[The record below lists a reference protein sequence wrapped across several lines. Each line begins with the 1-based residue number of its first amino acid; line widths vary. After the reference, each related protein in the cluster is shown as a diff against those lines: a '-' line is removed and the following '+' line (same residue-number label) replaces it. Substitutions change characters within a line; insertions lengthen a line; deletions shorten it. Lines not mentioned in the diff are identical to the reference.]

1 MRAGRI
7 AALVVALLVAL
18 CAGMWLGGH
27 PSHLPSFLR
36 SRFVDD
42 LGGPQRRSD
51 RTGRGQLLPPVSQ
64 SALTDSS
71 LGGMVRGLRRRFH
84 DRFSEYFSPKALEG
98 FNEEIDG
105 HFSGVGIVIAPD
117 RRGILTERVLPGS
130 PAAKAGLERGDMIV
144 SVDGKPLD
152 GENLLAAKERITGP
166 EGTSVRLGVVRPG
179 RRGVESVRVTRAEI
193 VTPVTSTRI
202 KHVDGRKLGY
212 VRFSSFT
219 DGSHELVAKAI
230 RRVER
235 EGAQGIVLDLRG
247 NGGGLLQEA
256 VSIASLFMP
265 KGKVVV
271 STSSRAEGNSVY
283 RSSGGDL
290 VKVPVVVLI
299 DRDTASS
306 AEILTAALAD
316 DIGATVVGTRSYGK
330 GVFQQEIPLS
340 NGGALKLTVGEYFTP
355 KGTNLAGKG
364 IHPDVYARDNPRT
377 RRDEAMQRALEVLA
391 HQVRG

>member
-36 SRFVDD
+36 SRFVDAS
-42 LGGPQRRSD
+42 GGLSAEATELVEDNYYR
-51 RTGRGQLLPPVSQ
+51 PVSQ

-105 HFSGVGIVIAPD
+105 HFSGVGIVIAPA

-130 PAAKAGLERGDMIV
+130 PAAKAGLERGDTIV

-179 RRGVESVRVTRAEI
+179 RQGVESVRVTRAEI

-212 VRFSSFT
+212 VQFSSFT

-230 RRVER
+230 RRVES

-316 DIGATVVGTRSYGK
+316 DTGATVVGTRSYGK

>member
-7 AALVVALLVAL
+7 AGLLAVLVLTL

-36 SRFVDD
+36 SRFVGDT
-42 LGGPQRRSD
+42 GGLSSEATELIEDNYYRPV
-51 RTGRGQLLPPVSQ
+51 GQS
-64 SALTDSS
+64 SLTDSS
-71 LGGMVRGLRRRFH
+71 LGGMVRGLRRQFH
-84 DRFSEYFSPKALEG
+84 DRFSEYFPPKALAG
-98 FNEEIDG
+98 FNEELDG
-105 HFSGVGIVIAPD
+105 HFSGIGIVIAPD
-117 RRGILTERVLPGS
+117 RRGILTERVLPES
-130 PAAKAGLERGDMIV
+130 PARRVGLRRGDVIV
-144 SVDGKPLD
+144 SVNGRPLAGKGLTV
-152 GENLLAAKERITGP
+152 AKDLITGP

-179 RRGVESVRVTRAEI
+179 RPGVESVHVTRAEI
-193 VTPVTSTRI
+193 TTPVTFTRMED
-202 KHVDGRKLGY
+202 VDGHKLGY

-219 DGSHELVAKAI
+219 DNSDQLVAKAL

-256 VSIASLFMP
+256 VSIASLFMA
-265 KGKVVV
+265 KGRVVV
-271 STSSRAEGNSVY
+271 STTSRAEGNSVY
-283 RSSGGDL
+283 HSSGGDI

-355 KGTNLAGKG
+355 SGVNLAGKG
-364 IHPDVYARDNPRT
+364 IHPDVYAKDNPRT
-377 RRDEAMQRALEVLA
+377 RPDEAMRRALEVLA
-391 HQVRG
+391 HQVHG

>member
-7 AALVVALLVAL
+7 AALVAALLVAL

-36 SRFVDD
+36 SRFVDAS
-42 LGGPQRRSD
+42 GGLSAEATELIEDNYYR
-51 RTGRGQLLPPVSQ
+51 PVDQ

-84 DRFSEYFSPKALEG
+84 DRFSEYFSPKALAG

-105 HFSGVGIVIAPD
+105 HFSGVGIVIAPA
-117 RRGILTERVLPGS
+117 RRGILTERVLHGS
-130 PAAKAGLERGDMIV
+130 PAAKAGLERGDVIV
-144 SVDGKPLD
+144 SVDGKPLA
-152 GENLLAAKERITGP
+152 GKSLLVAKERITGP
-166 EGTSVRLGVVRPG
+166 EGTSVRLGIVRPG
-179 RRGVESVRVTRAEI
+179 HPGVESVRVTRAEI

-202 KHVDGRKLGY
+202 KRVDGRKLGY

-219 DGSHELVAKAI
+219 DGSNELVAKAV

-256 VSIASLFMP
+256 VSIASLFLS
-265 KGKVVV
+265 KGQVVV
-271 STSSRAEGNSVY
+271 STSSRAQGHSVY
-283 RSSGGDL
+283 RASGDNL
-290 VKVPVVVLI
+290 PKLPVVVLI

-316 DIGATVVGTRSYGK
+316 DAGATVVGTRSYGK

-355 KGTNLAGKG
+355 NGTNLAGKG

-391 HQVRG
+391 HRVRG

>member
-1 MRAGRI
+1 VRAGRI
-7 AALVVALLVAL
+7 AALVAALIVAL

-27 PSHLPSFLR
+27 PGNLPSFLR
-36 SRFVDD
+36 DRFVGDP
-42 LGGPQRRSD
+42 GGLSAEATELVEDNYYR
-51 RTGRGQLLPPVSQ
+51 PVHQ

-84 DRFSEYFSPKALEG
+84 DRFSEYFPPKALAG
-98 FNEEIDG
+98 FNEELDG
-105 HFSGVGIVIAPD
+105 HFSGVGIVIAPG

-130 PAAKAGLERGDMIV
+130 PAEKAGLRRGDVIV
-144 SVDGKPLD
+144 SVDGKPLA
-152 GENLLAAKERITGP
+152 GRNLLVAKERITGP
-166 EGTSVRLGVVRPG
+166 EGTSVRLGIVRPG

-193 VTPVTSTRI
+193 VTPVTFTQMKRVNG
-202 KHVDGRKLGY
+202 HKLGY

-219 DGSHELVAKAI
+219 DDSHELVEKAL

-283 RSSGGDL
+283 RSSGGDM
-290 VKVPVVVLI
+290 VRVPVVVLI
-299 DRDTASS
+299 DRETASS
-306 AEILTAALAD
+306 AEILTAALGD

-355 KGTNLAGKG
+355 KGVNLAGKG

>member
-1 MRAGRI
+1 VRAGRI
-7 AALVVALLVAL
+7 AALAAALLLAL

-27 PSHLPSFLR
+27 PANLPSFLR
-36 SRFVDD
+36 SRFVDAA
-42 LGGPQRRSD
+42 GGLSAEATELVEDNYYR
-51 RTGRGQLLPPVSQ
+51 PVSQ
-64 SALTDSS
+64 SSLTDSS

-84 DRFSEYFSPKALEG
+84 DRFSEYFPPKALAG

-105 HFSGVGIVIAPD
+105 HFSGVGVVIAPA

-130 PAAKAGLERGDMIV
+130 PAEKAGLKRGDTIV
-144 SVDGKPLD
+144 SVDGKR
-152 GENLLAAKERITGP
+152 LAGKGLAVAKEWITGP
-166 EGTSVRLGVVRPG
+166 EGTSVRLGIMRPG
-179 RRGVESVRVTRAEI
+179 QRGVKSVPITRAEI
-193 VTPVTSTRI
+193 VTPVTFTQI
-202 KHVDGRKLGY
+202 KRVNGRKLGY

-219 DGSHELVAKAI
+219 DGSHELVAKAL

-235 EGAQGIVLDLRG
+235 EGARGVVLDLRG

-265 KGKVVV
+265 QGKVVV

-283 RSSGGDL
+283 RSAGGDL

-316 DIGATVVGTRSYGK
+316 DTGATVVGTRSYGK

-355 KGTNLAGKG
+355 NGTNLAGKG

-391 HQVRG
+391 RQVRG